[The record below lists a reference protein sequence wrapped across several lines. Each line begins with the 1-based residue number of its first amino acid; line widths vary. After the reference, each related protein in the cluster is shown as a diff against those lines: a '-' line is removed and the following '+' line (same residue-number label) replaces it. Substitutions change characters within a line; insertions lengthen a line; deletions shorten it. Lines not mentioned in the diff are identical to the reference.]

1 MIKQGDTLQPVTY
14 QNRFGGQGEV
24 TMKHLLAAD
33 EFCGKGRLFAHNVIF
48 PGSSIGF
55 HQHHGDFETY
65 YILKGEGVVND
76 NGVKTPVK
84 AGDVIYTR
92 DSESHGLE
100 NNGTENIELIAL
112 VLFA

>member
-1 MIKQGDTLQPVTY
+1 MIKKAETLQPVTF

-24 TMKHLLAAD
+24 TMKHLLTGD
-33 EFCGKGRLFAHNVIF
+33 EFHGKGRLFSHNVIF

-65 YILKGEGVVND
+65 YIIKGEGVAND

-84 AGDVIYTR
+84 AGDVVYTTNE
-92 DSESHGLE
+92 ESHSIE
-100 NNGTENIELIAL
+100 NTGADNLELIAL

>member
-1 MIKQGDTLQPVTY
+1 MIKTADTLQPVAY
-14 QNRFGGQGEV
+14 QNRFGGQGEM
-24 TMKHLLAAD
+24 TMKNLLTGD
-33 EFCGKGRLFAHNVIF
+33 EFCGKGRLFAHNVVF

-65 YILKGEGVVND
+65 YILKGEGLIND

-92 DSESHGLE
+92 DGESHGLE
-100 NNGTENIELIAL
+100 NTGTENLELIAL

>member
-1 MIKQGDTLQPVTY
+1 MIKKAETLQPVIY
-14 QNRFGGQGEV
+14 QNRFGGHGEV
-24 TMKHLLAAD
+24 TMKHLLTGD
-33 EFCGKGRLFAHNVIF
+33 EFCGKGRLFSHNVIF

-65 YILKGEGVVND
+65 YILKGEGEIND
-76 NGVKTPVK
+76 NGIKTSVK

-92 DSESHGLE
+92 DGESHGLE
-100 NNGTENIELIAL
+100 NTGTENIELIGL